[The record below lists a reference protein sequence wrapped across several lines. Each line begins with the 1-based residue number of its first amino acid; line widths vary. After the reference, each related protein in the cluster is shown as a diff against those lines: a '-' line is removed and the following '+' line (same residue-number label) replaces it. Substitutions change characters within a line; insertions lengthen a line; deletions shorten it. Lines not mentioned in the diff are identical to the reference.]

1 MRNIRGLAGLTH
13 MRNIGGLAGLTHA
26 QHFTFPRLEPAGS
39 HGVWGL
45 DDYQVIGMTLS
56 ILVIIFVHYE

>member
-1 MRNIRGLAGLTH
+1 MRNIR
-13 MRNIGGLAGLTHA
+13 GLAGLTHA

-56 ILVIIFVHYE
+56 ILVIILVHYE